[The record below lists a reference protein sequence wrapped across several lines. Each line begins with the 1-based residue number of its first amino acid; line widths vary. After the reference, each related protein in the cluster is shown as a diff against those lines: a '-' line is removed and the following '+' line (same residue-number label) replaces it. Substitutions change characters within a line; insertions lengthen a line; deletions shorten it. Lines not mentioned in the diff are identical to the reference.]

1 MRALCCHE
9 LSGALFIL
17 SMLLIYCVVYKHN
30 IHINMR
36 ELGVV
41 AAVGTCSFIEILD
54 ELGIL
59 ALTEFS
65 LIHGF

>member
-1 MRALCCHE
+1 
-9 LSGALFIL
+9 
-17 SMLLIYCVVYKHN
+17 
-30 IHINMR
+30 MR